1 MFYCTM
7 INDIR
12 AVAIFVEVVRSG
24 SFRSAAKQLNLSP
37 SAVSYNIAQLEL
49 RIDNALIYRSTRKL
63 SLTKEGEHLY
73 EQASEL
79 LSNITTSLEEIS
91 GNQSTLRGRLTV
103 SATTALLHSTLNEK
117 IAVFCTENPNVE
129 FKIQYTDERQD
140 LIQDGIDL
148 VLRAGDMSDSSMKST
163 LVLLIDRKLVCS
175 KQYYNSQKPPT
186 QPQDLN
192 SWKWI
197 RLSMMPD
204 SRTLKKDNKTFQTV
218 VTSSQLS
225 VNSVDALAQ
234 LCSHG
239 MGLATPPDY
248 LIEKQLE
255 NGSLV
260 EILPD
265 WKVDPIS
272 VFAVW
277 PGNHVKNK
285 NTQKFV
291 ELLKRVN

>member
-1 MFYCTM
+1 M

-24 SFRSAAKQLNLSP
+24 SFRRAAKQLNLSP
-37 SAVSYNIAQLEL
+37 SAVSYNVAQLEL

-73 EQASEL
+73 EHASEL
-79 LSNITTSLEEIS
+79 LSNITTGLEEIS

-103 SATTALLHSTLNEK
+103 SATTALLHSRLNQK
-117 IAVFCTENPNVE
+117 IAKFCTENPNVE
-129 FKIQYTDERQD
+129 LKIHYTDERQD
-140 LIQDGIDL
+140 LIRDGIDL
-148 VLRAGDMSDSSMKST
+148 VLRAGDMPDSSMKST
-163 LVLLIDRKLVCS
+163 RVFLIERKLVCS
-175 KQYYNSQKPPT
+175 KHYYNSQKPPA
-186 QPQDLN
+186 QPQELN
-192 SWKWI
+192 SWRWI

-204 SRTLKKDNKTFQTV
+204 SRTFRKDGKTFKTA

-234 LCSHG
+234 LCSLD

-260 EILPD
+260 EILPR

-277 PGNHVKNK
+277 PGNQVKNK
-285 NTQKFV
+285 NTHKFV
-291 ELLKRVN
+291 ELLKGLD